1 LRPGFGDPT
10 DSWRIEHVWPLYQQ
24 GIQFEDHQSWT
35 DWWVFWRRVSR
46 GLTQEQQET
55 ILADIAKYLHPG
67 AMKSVK
73 GAKEVQSKGYESM
86 VRLAASMER
95 LHVDDKV
102 LLSNWFLSKALNQ
115 KQFNQAHW
123 WALGRLAARTPLYE
137 SHHNV
142 VSKEQVHQWLPKL
155 LSQDWQAEPIIG
167 FAAVIMCRKTGDRSI
182 DISDEHREELIKKLQ
197 LSKMPSSWLELVTE
211 VKDLTEAES
220 KRVFGEALPSGLRL
234 LP

>member
-1 LRPGFGDPT
+1 
-10 DSWRIEHVWPLYQQ
+10 
-24 GIQFEDHQSWT
+24 
-35 DWWVFWRRVSR
+35 
-46 GLTQEQQET
+46 
-55 ILADIAKYLHPG
+55 
-67 AMKSVK
+67 
-73 GAKEVQSKGYESM
+73 M

-142 VSKEQVHQWLPKL
+142 VSKEQIHQWLPKL
-155 LSQDWQAEPIIG
+155 LSQDWQSELIIG

-197 LSKMPSSWLELVTE
+197 QSKMPSSWLELVTE